1 MKLPLP
7 LAEVLPLRSGLI
19 GRAVVVGGSLLL
31 GQWVLAD
38 VMHLPGGGLGL
49 LAAGAGVWLISRGS
63 STPQFKTPQSEQEW
77 IDRCRQVLDQ
87 FDHFEHGPSL
97 NSEERHASL
106 QRVISRDGPQRLG
119 VVCVQGTSMPEVA
132 QLERAM
138 AGNEP
143 VILSMAHPLAVSD
156 GQRCWPEGLRDQ
168 DVLLHV
174 LKAPLMAADLLWL
187 QQLPDDQPAW
197 LLVDGLMGDEEAFVS
212 QLPERWK
219 EHLLIRKEGVDLRRC
234 VQPLRLAC
242 RSAAS
247 NRSATRRRM
256 LADLHRR
263 WQSDLESLRRRRF
276 QSLQQR
282 TQWIVAASVMASPVA
297 SVDLLAVAVANGLMI
312 RDMAQ
317 IWGCQLSADVMKES
331 VGVLARA
338 ALAQGVVE
346 WSSQML
352 FSLAK
357 LDGGA
362 WLAAGAMQALSAAY
376 LTRVVGRA
384 MADWLALNA
393 GVAQPDLD
401 LLKREAPLLVA
412 RAAQDERLD
421 WSGFMQQSR
430 QWLLH
435 PTS

>member
-1 MKLPLP
+1 M
-7 LAEVLPLRSGLI
+7 
-19 GRAVVVGGSLLL
+19 
-31 GQWVLAD
+31 
-38 VMHLPGGGLGL
+38 
-49 LAAGAGVWLISRGS
+49 
-63 STPQFKTPQSEQEW
+63 
-77 IDRCRQVLDQ
+77 
-87 FDHFEHGPSL
+87 
-97 NSEERHASL
+97 ASL
-106 QRVISRDGPQRLG
+106 S
-119 VVCVQGTSMPEVA
+119 
-132 QLERAM
+132 
-138 AGNEP
+138 AG
-143 VILSMAHPLAVSD
+143 
-156 GQRCWPEGLRDQ
+156 
-168 DVLLHV
+168 
-174 LKAPLMAADLLWL
+174 
-187 QQLPDDQPAW
+187 
-197 LLVDGLMGDEEAFVS
+197 
-212 QLPERWK
+212 
-219 EHLLIRKEGVDLRRC
+219 
-234 VQPLRLAC
+234 
-242 RSAAS
+242 
-247 NRSATRRRM
+247 
-256 LADLHRR
+256 
-263 WQSDLESLRRRRF
+263 SLRRRRF

-331 VGVLARA
+331 AGVLARA

-393 GVAQPDLD
+393 GVAEPDLD

-435 PTS
+435 PAS